1 MYERRKVEKNTEEK
15 IYKRQNL
22 EKIEVKMYERLNIEK
37 NIEEK
42 MYERRNLEKIYRGEN
57 V

>member
-22 EKIEVKMYERLNIEK
+22 EK
-37 NIEEK
+37 
-42 MYERRNLEKIYRGEN
+42 YRGEN